1 MVSMIKNKNSENR
14 GKLVSQA
21 ASLTDLIDYQEG
33 SVVSRTLIDKKAGT
47 VTLFAFDEGQ
57 GLSEHTAPYDAL
69 VYLLDGEANVVISG
83 KPIRLKKGEIT
94 IMPANEPHALTA
106 VTRFKMLLT
115 MIRS

>member
-1 MVSMIKNKNSENR
+1 MNKKPE
-14 GKLVSQA
+14 KPKTLTAQA
-21 ASLTDLIDYQEG
+21 SNLTELIDYQEG
-33 SVVSRTLIDKKAGT
+33 SVVSRTIIDKKAGT
-47 VTLFAFDEGQ
+47 VTLFAFDESQ

-69 VYLLDGEANVVISG
+69 VYLLEGEAEVVISG
-83 KPIRLKKGEIT
+83 KPIRLKTGEIT

>member
-1 MVSMIKNKNSENR
+1 MKNKE
-14 GKLVSQA
+14 KTEAQA
-21 ASLTDLIDYQEG
+21 KRLADLIDYQG
-33 SVVSRTLIDKKAGT
+33 ASVVSRTIIDKKAGT

-69 VYLLDGEANVVISG
+69 VQVLEGEAEITISG
-83 KPIRLKKGEIT
+83 KPILVRQGEIT

-106 VTRFKMLLT
+106 VTKFKMILT

>member
-1 MVSMIKNKNSENR
+1 MKNQE
-14 GKLVSQA
+14 KLEAQA
-21 ASLTDLIDYQEG
+21 KRLADLIDYQG
-33 SVVSRTLIDKKAGT
+33 ASVVSRTIIDKKAGT

-69 VYLLDGEANVVISG
+69 VQVLEGEADIAISG
-83 KPIRLKKGEIT
+83 KPIRVRQGEIT

-106 VTRFKMLLT
+106 VTKFKMILT